1 MTGRRITLIVAG
13 AALALAATA
22 GASKPPGP
30 TTGTGLVF
38 SANPV
43 QDLGNENLTDQKDA
57 RSAVP
62 LGAYHQVPLTNL
74 DGSGFLQGQFVRV
87 RNDTG
92 PSAYSTTGD
101 YRFFRDQGQFEQ
113 VMAYYWITEAQKYL
127 QRLGFTG
134 SRRSSTRGS
143 TSASTSGV
151 RTTRSSGTSTR
162 SCGSARAMSTTPR
175 TPR

>member
-13 AALALAATA
+13 PRSRSRRRPEPQAT
-22 GASKPPGP
+22 GADDGDGP
-30 TTGTGLVF
+30 RVLRE
-38 SANPV
+38 PV
-43 QDLGNENLTDQKDA
+43 QDLGNEDLTTDQKDA

-62 LGAYHQVPLTNL
+62 PRAYHQVQLTNL
-74 DGSGFLQGQFVRV
+74 DGSGFLQGQYVQG

-127 QRLGFTG
+127 QSLGFTG
-134 SRRSSTRGS
+134 SRAILDEGIDVRINQWGQDNSFFWDKHQVRGS
-143 TSASTSGV
+143 AKAT
-151 RTTRSSGTSTR
+151 
-162 SCGSARAMSTTPR
+162 STTPR